1 MPTTQASASL
11 AEIATR
17 FVTVEEFARRRC
29 INKLTAYRWLKSAP
43 ERLPRV
49 TRLHGRVL
57 FLERDVRAFFE
68 TFEAAC
74 GAPAHEDVS
83 APRPRRGRPR
93 KAEEVARRVAAT
105 AGGVA

>member
-29 INKLTAYRWLKSAP
+29 INKFTAYHWLKSAP

-68 TFEAAC
+68 AFEVVG
-74 GAPAHEDVS
+74 GATAHAEVS

-93 KAEEVARRVAAT
+93 KAEEVAHRGAMT
-105 AGGVA
+105 AGGAA

>member
-1 MPTTQASASL
+1 MLDQIYKFVTID
-11 AEIATR
+11 EVATR
-17 FVTVEEFARRRC
+17 LCV
-29 INKLTAYRWLKSAP
+29 NKFTAYHWLTKAP

-68 TFEAAC
+68 AFEVAR

-83 APRPRRGRPR
+83 ASRPRRGRPR
-93 KAEEVARRVAAT
+93 KAEEVARRGATT
-105 AGGVA
+105 AGGAA